1 MRRRGPAGAG
11 VPSGPRSHHADKVD
25 TKRFV
30 RLGPAN
36 VGVVPEIPPPQ
47 ILCVGETMALVTPTE
62 PLRLADAEHFA
73 LAHGGAESNVAAHLT
88 ELGLP
93 TAWISRLGADPLG
106 DRVLGA
112 IEGHGVDTR
121 WVVRDKAPTGLYLKD
136 PGPCGTRVFY
146 YRRGSAAS
154 RLSVADIDAWPL
166 EGARWLHLTGIT
178 PALSE
183 TCAEL
188 VPALIA
194 RAREHGVGVSFDANY
209 RPALWSVEEAGPAL
223 LALAR
228 TADVA
233 LVGLD
238 EAQTLW
244 GADEAEDVADLI
256 TGPRHV
262 VVKDGDVEAVEFTRD
277 DTGAATVH
285 RVPARSV
292 EVVEPVGAGDAFAAG
307 FLAALL
313 NGRPAAD
320 RLALGHSLAAWTL
333 GSTSDHRAGHGP
345 DVREPEATR
354 AH

>member
-1 MRRRGPAGAG
+1 M
-11 VPSGPRSHHADKVD
+11 S
-25 TKRFV
+25 
-30 RLGPAN
+30 
-36 VGVVPEIPPPQ
+36 EIPPPQ

-112 IEGHGVDTR
+112 IEAHGVDTR
-121 WVVRDKAPTGLYLKD
+121 WVVRDPAPTGLYLKD

-146 YRRGSAAS
+146 YRAGSAAS
-154 RLSVADIDAWPL
+154 RMSAADIDAWPL
-166 EGARWLHLTGIT
+166 DGARWLHLTGIT
-178 PALSE
+178 PALSDS
-183 TCAEL
+183 CAAL

-194 RAREHGVGVSFDANY
+194 RARAHGLGVSFDANY
-209 RPALWSVEEAGPAL
+209 RPALWPVDRAGPAL
-223 LALAR
+223 LDLAR
-228 TADVA
+228 SADVV

-244 GADEAEDVADLI
+244 GAETAEDVAASL

-277 DTGAATVH
+277 DSGATEVH
-285 RVPARSV
+285 RVPARAV

-313 NGRPAAD
+313 KGRAPAD

-333 GSTSDHRAGHGP
+333 GSTGDHRPGHGP
-345 DVREPEATR
+345 DVREPEAAR
-354 AH
+354 AR